1 MKKIDGILLLCIII
15 GLISCGFLDKAFRP
29 SHFSMRYDGE
39 VSGIENLIRIDGY
52 YAHDTTLSVIFYKDG
67 ISCVLLHNAA
77 PAKVRGEIYFDEP
90 IYQDKLIWGLYRIAN
105 DTIEAQ
111 YVDRSCMSENKILHY
126 SYKITEDK
134 RLHIL
139 ESSVYEN
146 WIFFLDYLDFTDP
159 PRIPK
164 SRQKDGGILSF
175 YPYSDSNDFLTKN
188 WILSHKWAWKPKAR
202 KQKIKYNK

>member
-1 MKKIDGILLLCIII
+1 MKKIDGILLLCIIV

-39 VSGIENLIRIDGY
+39 ESGIESLIRIDGY

-67 ISCVLLHNAA
+67 ISCILLQNIA
-77 PAKVRGEIYFDEP
+77 PAIVRGEIYFDEP
-90 IYQDKLIWGLYRIAN
+90 IFQDKLIWGLYRIVN

-111 YVDRSCMSENKILHY
+111 YVDRSWMSENKILHY
-126 SYKITEDK
+126 SYKISKDK

-146 WIFFLDYLDFTDP
+146 WIFFLNYLDFTDP

-175 YPYSDSNDFLTKN
+175 YPYSSSNDFLTKN

-202 KQKIKYNK
+202 KQKMNK